1 MRRRPLQTRLATP
14 VPPARRARLAPR
26 RAARPVRGMPGTPGP
41 LDLFGLLSLF
51 GLLALIGPQLVP
63 FAAAQ
68 QELVVTIE
76 TTLAD
81 TTETFW
87 LQIPAGYDPQAPRPL
102 LIGWHQL
109 GSDHLEFHNATTF
122 DSIANARGWIA
133 ASPHGSTTTNWANH
147 ATQSHVVDVIA
158 WIADHYAVDP
168 DRIYM
173 VGASMGGAAG
183 MVFSNNHLDPDGPV
197 IAAAASLSGIQDCER
212 RFHEQGINNSM
223 IAAFGG
229 TPEQV
234 PYEYHRNSAICFADS
249 TESMHVNAR
258 HLPLWLT
265 FGHGASDQIWREHAQ
280 DLYAA
285 LAGWADDVTLRESD
299 LTGHGWNCAE
309 EILICDFFEG
319 RRAQRRPLTLSISAD
334 EEGAWGWTRLAMRE
348 PVGSFARFEARADT
362 ATAHLAFTFVRNVAS
377 LTGDLP
383 AIGFPLDRPA
393 IFCDW
398 RIEDGPTAQLILA
411 GIPAEPEVVLRDGA
425 PYGHWYYDPLER
437 RLALQ
442 GTGAADYAVLF
453 SAAAV
458 TPPGGGPDA
467 SPSAVGLRAWPVLA
481 RGIGYELASAGRLRW
496 EIYDAGGRR
505 VREGAVA
512 RAGRGRGLLEC
523 PTDLPGGVYLTVLTI
538 ADSSRPG
545 ARVKTVII
553 R

>member
-1 MRRRPLQTRLATP
+1 MQARLATP
-14 VPPARRARLAPR
+14 TSPARRARLAP
-26 RAARPVRGMPGTPGP
+26 
-41 LDLFGLLSLF
+41 GLLGPFALF
-51 GLLALIGPQLVP
+51 ALVLGLLLSP
-63 FAAAQ
+63 AAVAQ

-87 LQIPAGYDPQAPRPL
+87 LQIPAGYDPQTPRPL

-109 GSDHLEFHNATTF
+109 GSNHLEFHNATTF

-133 ASPHGSTTTNWANH
+133 AAPRGTTTMHWTNH

-229 TPEQV
+229 TPEEV
-234 PYEYHRNSAICFADS
+234 PFVYHRNSAICFADS
-249 TESMHVNAR
+249 TASMHFNAR
-258 HLPLWLT
+258 HLPLLLT

-280 DLYAA
+280 DLYAV
-285 LAGWADDVTLRESD
+285 LVGWADDVTLRESD
-299 LTGHGWNCAE
+299 LTGHGWSCAE
-309 EILICDFFEG
+309 EIFICDFFEG
-319 RRAQRRPLTLSISAD
+319 RRAQRRPLTLSINAD
-334 EEGAWGWTRLAMRE
+334 AEGAWAWATLAMRE
-348 PVGSFARFEARADT
+348 PLESFARFEARADT
-362 ATAHLAFTFVRNVAS
+362 AAAHLAFTFVRNVAS
-377 LTGDLP
+377 LEADLP
-383 AIGFPLDRPA
+383 AIAFPLDRPA
-393 IFCDW
+393 ITCRW
-398 RIEDGPTAQLILA
+398 RIEDGARSQLILE
-411 GIPAEPEVVLRDGA
+411 GIPAEPALVLRDGA
-425 PYGHWYYDPLER
+425 PYGHWFYDALEC

-442 GTGAADYAVLF
+442 GTGDADYAILF

-458 TPPGGGPDA
+458 PPPGGWPGEIAQAP
-467 SPSAVGLRAWPVLA
+467 GLRAWPVLA
-481 RGIGYELASAGRLRW
+481 RGIGYELAAPGRLHW
-496 EIYDAGGRR
+496 QLFDVGGRC
-505 VREGAVA
+505 VRNGEIA
-512 RAGRGRGLLEC
+512 RLAHGRGLIEY
-523 PTDLPGGVYLTVLTI
+523 PAALPGGVYLVVLKI
-538 ADSSRPG
+538 AGADRPG
-545 ARVKTVII
+545 ARVKTLVI